1 MEWLLEILFT
11 LADGILRIFPFRKEK
26 SRKWAMT
33 VLYLLLFGIVD
44 GVCVVGAVELYRQGS
59 MAGTIVMGVLSVI
72 GAIVATVLLIRGHR
86 SGWKN
91 W

>member
-1 MEWLLEILFT
+1 MEWLLEVLFT

-33 VLYLLLFGIVD
+33 GLYLLFFSVVD

-72 GAIVATVLLIRGHR
+72 GVIVATVLLVCGHR
-86 SGWKN
+86 RGWEY